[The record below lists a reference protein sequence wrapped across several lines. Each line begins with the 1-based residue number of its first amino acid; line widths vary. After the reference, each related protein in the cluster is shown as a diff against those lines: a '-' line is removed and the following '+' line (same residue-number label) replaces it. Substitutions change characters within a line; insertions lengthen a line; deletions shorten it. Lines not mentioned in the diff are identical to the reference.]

1 MPSPLV
7 SESGKVD
14 WEYVAVQALHR
25 HMAESSMMAEN
36 SQEFELHKDPVEL
49 RRCLRKLRDE
59 VVSSGDEVEVIPKHE
74 LSLQERL
81 SNLAGITLPNQSP
94 PHREPPH
101 REPPRREPPQN
112 EGGIRPWGA
121 PQQQQP
127 PHSHHQDTGPG
138 PGKSY
143 FKALESQN
151 QAQNHHQ
158 EGPSKSYNK
167 ALEMAGKFLF
177 LKSKNGI
184 GGGEI

>member
-1 MPSPLV
+1 M
-7 SESGKVD
+7 
-14 WEYVAVQALHR
+14 
-25 HMAESSMMAEN
+25 
-36 SQEFELHKDPVEL
+36 
-49 RRCLRKLRDE
+49 E

-81 SNLAGITLPNQSP
+81 SNLAGITLPIQSPPRREP

-101 REPPRREPPQN
+101 RDPPHD
-112 EGGIRPWGA
+112 EGPIRPWGQ
-121 PQQQQP
+121 PQQQQ

-151 QAQNHHQ
+151 HHQ

-167 ALEMAGKFLF
+167 ALEMAGKFLLLILKTQKWNWWRGNLSTLLYKESSSIPKNYFDNYLFELVILMRIF
-177 LKSKNGI
+177 LCKNLHLSLQ
-184 GGGEI
+184 

>member
-1 MPSPLV
+1 M
-7 SESGKVD
+7 
-14 WEYVAVQALHR
+14 
-25 HMAESSMMAEN
+25 
-36 SQEFELHKDPVEL
+36 
-49 RRCLRKLRDE
+49 E

-101 REPPRREPPQN
+101 REPPHREPPHREPPHN

-121 PQQQQP
+121 PQQQPQQ

-151 QAQNHHQ
+151 HHQ

-167 ALEMAGKFLF
+167 ALEMAGKFLLLILKTQKWNWWRGNLSTLLYKESSSIPKNYFDNYLFELVILMRTF
-177 LKSKNGI
+177 LCKNLHLSLQ
-184 GGGEI
+184 

>member
-1 MPSPLV
+1 M
-7 SESGKVD
+7 
-14 WEYVAVQALHR
+14 
-25 HMAESSMMAEN
+25 
-36 SQEFELHKDPVEL
+36 
-49 RRCLRKLRDE
+49 E

-101 REPPRREPPQN
+101 REPLHREPPHREVPQN
-112 EGGIRPWGA
+112 DGGIRPWGA
-121 PQQQQP
+121 PQQQPQQ

-167 ALEMAGKFLF
+167 ALEMAGKFLLLI
-177 LKSKNGI
+177 LKPKNGI
-184 GGGEI
+184 GGGII

>member
-1 MPSPLV
+1 M
-7 SESGKVD
+7 
-14 WEYVAVQALHR
+14 
-25 HMAESSMMAEN
+25 
-36 SQEFELHKDPVEL
+36 
-49 RRCLRKLRDE
+49 E

-101 REPPRREPPQN
+101 REPPHREPPHREPPHREPLHREPPHN

-121 PQQQQP
+121 PQQQPQQ

>member
-1 MPSPLV
+1 MISLKNTLSPQILKKTYFQV
-7 SESGKVD
+7 KTDGNT
-14 WEYVAVQALHR
+14 R
-25 HMAESSMMAEN
+25 SSIDM
-36 SQEFELHKDPVEL
+36 
-49 RRCLRKLRDE
+49 E

-101 REPPRREPPQN
+101 REPPHREPPHREPPHN

-121 PQQQQP
+121 PQQQPQQ

-167 ALEMAGKFLF
+167 ALEMAGKFLLLI
-177 LKSKNGI
+177 LKPKNGI
-184 GGGEI
+184 GGGII

>member
-1 MPSPLV
+1 M
-7 SESGKVD
+7 
-14 WEYVAVQALHR
+14 
-25 HMAESSMMAEN
+25 
-36 SQEFELHKDPVEL
+36 
-49 RRCLRKLRDE
+49 E

-101 REPPRREPPQN
+101 REPPHREPPHREPPLREPPQN
-112 EGGIRPWGA
+112 EGVIRPWVA

-151 QAQNHHQ
+151 QNHHQ

-177 LKSKNGI
+177 LILKPKKWDWWRGNSRNLLHTESLTVPKKCS
-184 GGGEI
+184 